1 MSNVCGGSRDLLC
14 LDLSLK
20 MQLVIFTSA
29 FGGLSN
35 RFDPA
40 SEWGWGGRDQLS
52 SSGLKAQL
60 TCPIPPTVPK

>member
-14 LDLSLK
+14 LDLSLE

-35 RFDPA
+35 RCDPA
-40 SEWGWGGRDQLS
+40 SEWGWGEGSVKL
-52 SSGLKAQL
+52 
-60 TCPIPPTVPK
+60 I